1 MKKLF
6 GCILSLVVAVM
17 LVFTPAEHVYAQGLG
32 LSVSSSSVAVGKTV
46 KVTVSMPSGYFGTV
60 VISSSDE
67 GVLSNGGDGVANIGD
82 AAGYPTSQSFSFTAK
97 AAGSCTI
104 KAYCTVVGD
113 AEGNDAG
120 GIITGAS
127 TKVTV
132 TSASSN
138 NDSNSNKDNKD
149 NSGSNTGNDNNANKD
164 NENKEE
170 KKSSNASLGSLV
182 ISAGTLSPEFS
193 AATKD
198 YTATVDYSCSSLA
211 VTANPADSKASVT
224 SVTGNDSLE
233 VGENTVSVVV
243 TAEDGSTST
252 YNIVVTRRAEDD
264 PENADKQDNWKKFDI
279 NGTEWTMV
287 NDIPEDV
294 VPEGFEHSKTVI
306 DGLEYNTLHGT
317 FGDITLV
324 YLQSESGNGLFVYDA
339 AQNAAY
345 EFVRINSESH
355 FIVVLL
361 PKVDDVPE
369 GYNEIS
375 LSIEG
380 KGVATAYQTKA
391 EKKDDQTKDFYLVY
405 AMNDN
410 GESGWYTYDSVD
422 GTYMRNEL
430 STPTVAQEEN
440 DTTKS
445 ELVPGIANKYLV
457 LAAILVLIIIIL
469 LLLLI
474 VSAVKNRKYKA
485 MDYHDDDVDDAAE
498 DVSNEA
504 LEETTDETADE
515 IADELEEEV
524 TEEPLDE
531 VAEEAAE
538 ESVDE
543 VAEEAAEESV
553 DEVAGEAAE
562 ESAGEAA
569 EETAD
574 EAVEESADEV
584 AEETAEDAADEQKM
598 ATDENISNASY
609 VGRTVE
615 ITPDSK
621 KAVENE
627 NSEFDLKDDSRQENV
642 SDTENDADEDALK
655 NQLQMALDG
664 FVNEGNKP
672 SETIDS
678 SAKDD
683 NEDDSEDDD
692 LQFID
697 LN

>member
-6 GCILSLVVAVM
+6 GCILSLVMAVM

-32 LSVSSSSVAVGKTV
+32 LSVSSSSIAVGKTV

-97 AAGSCTI
+97 AVGSCTI

-120 GIITGAS
+120 GTITGAS

-138 NDSNSNKDNKD
+138 NDSNSNKD

-306 DGLEYNTLHGT
+306 DGLEYNTLRGT

-339 AQNAAY
+339 AQNTAY

-361 PKVDDVPE
+361 PKVDNVPE

-380 KGVATAYQTKA
+380 KGVATAYQTKG
-391 EKKDDQTKDFYLVY
+391 EKSDDQTKDFYLVY

-422 GTYMRNEL
+422 GTYMRTEL
-430 STPTVAQEEN
+430 GTPTVAQEEN

-457 LAAILVLIIIIL
+457 LAAILVLVIFIL

-474 VSAVKNRKYKA
+474 VSAVKNRRYKA
-485 MDYHDDDVDDAAE
+485 VDDEEDDDSDAE
-498 DVSNEA
+498 DVSNVALDEA
-504 LEETTDETADE
+504 TDETADE
-515 IADELEEEV
+515 IAEEAV
-524 TEEPLDE
+524 EEPAGE
-531 VAEEAAE
+531 VAEET
-538 ESVDE
+538 
-543 VAEEAAEESV
+543 AEEAVEEP
-553 DEVAGEAAE
+553 
-562 ESAGEAA
+562 AGEAA
-569 EETAD
+569 EETT
-574 EAVEESADEV
+574 E
-584 AEETAEDAADEQKM
+584 EQKM

-615 ITPDSK
+615 ITSDLKKTAENEKTDFDSK
-621 KAVENE
+621 EA
-627 NSEFDLKDDSRQENV
+627 SDQENAADD
-642 SDTENDADEDALK
+642 DTLK
-655 NQLQMALDG
+655 NQVQMALDG